1 MVALSLEFVAKP
13 QEAPRLQTLIPSS
26 LRTVLREVTGFAGCL
41 VMVADQEARLVTVVT
56 LWAGEDARERCAEN
70 ARWVQTLLT
79 PFIDRQLR
87 MQYLV
92 ALMPTLPGNQAETYA
107 AEEVFIP
114 QAVPLERGEVCAA

>member
-1 MVALSLEFVAKP
+1 MVS
-13 QEAPRLQTLIPSS
+13 
-26 LRTVLREVTGFAGCL
+26 
-41 VMVADQEARLVTVVT
+41 DQEARLVTVVT